1 MLRATIG
8 GRGVSHAIVADAL
21 EHRPSLIIDCANAC
35 DPYAYTDRADPAA
48 FDETYVVGFDM
59 LTSLPDALSEARF
72 HLERLG
78 TERLYVTSTRRLFH
92 YRDEAENASVRSR
105 AWRLMHR
112 LARRYEVTVAVER
125 GTTDEGFARLHAACT
140 EERMGHTV
148 SSQRRIAEDLK
159 GTLTRYARAMR
170 AEDRAVLE
178 RLTSL
183 PFKHIASLSYASS
196 IDAWALYLLSIVLEQ
211 EKELERL
218 RVHAGLNPAH
228 EEQRTL

>member
-1 MLRATIG
+1 MLRAMIG

-21 EHRPSLIIDCANAC
+21 EHGSALVLDCANAC
-35 DPYAYTDRADPAA
+35 DPYAYPDAAPGA
-48 FDETYVVGFDM
+48 FDRVYVVGFDM
-59 LTSLPDALSEARF
+59 LTSLPDALGEAPG

-78 TERLYVTSTRRLFH
+78 ASGLYVTSTRRLFH
-92 YRDEAENASVRSR
+92 YRDEAENASVRAR
-105 AWRLMHR
+105 AWRLMQR

-125 GTTDEGFARLHAACT
+125 GTVDERFARLYAACT
-140 EERMGHTV
+140 EETMGHAV
-148 SSQRRIAEDLK
+148 SSQRRVAEELK
-159 GTLTRYARAMR
+159 ETLTRYARAMR

-218 RVHAGLNPAH
+218 RTHTGLRSSR